1 MDDAVKSVVEAIKR
15 GISVQNGYKKE
26 QYDEVDALVVHGSNN
41 VYLPTKEQ
49 ITYLIEKTEDEKL
62 YELFVSLEKLYD
74 NQRLEYKDFVE
85 ANKHRNPNILLT
97 LKNVSDIIKIA
108 TADDL
113 VKVDTNLSL
122 SATPAV
128 LNFINQYKNPKETI
142 LKDKLPEDVL
152 SNIDDL
158 QQLATNALNEK
169 GSNSINNPGILLN
182 LPINKDNFDF
192 YMKHLGFLVGDVN
205 SIVKMR
211 EIGAGLDEE
220 VVKKLDDLTYR
231 TVRNLM
237 FKANSYDGRLAF
249 IDAVQKLDYFDKS
262 IYKTLM
268 ESNDG
273 LSVLID
279 KMEKASD
286 LEKHEFISMFLKTQV
301 HTYDPKLIGR
311 IGESIADKFES
322 ELLARRI
329 LDNTNSLSYQP
340 EFVREFVKRLTHEEQ
355 LNLYLRCSDV
365 HNNYQLFDANKK
377 NVLKDYVSILL
388 TDGVRFLDNI
398 KFSSWK
404 IEKFDI
410 AKWVLRSD
418 AEHLCNKYPELY
430 RSLDYGE
437 QLDFLRRNIVTGSVS
452 FKDYNTFLEFEA
464 EFPHVY
470 QSGAIFIDKME
481 AINVHV
487 DKLYSQRS
495 DVDDKDYEILMN
507 LIKFV
512 DDSNRDKV
520 ADYLYYDIDG
530 LVKYM
535 QNNKDAQRLFLE
547 FEPELEKEFKT
558 HELELDQKVN
568 QTNKRKP

>member
-1 MDDAVKSVVEAIKR
+1 
-15 GISVQNGYKKE
+15 
-26 QYDEVDALVVHGSNN
+26 
-41 VYLPTKEQ
+41 
-49 ITYLIEKTEDEKL
+49 
-62 YELFVSLEKLYD
+62 
-74 NQRLEYKDFVE
+74 
-85 ANKHRNPNILLT
+85 
-97 LKNVSDIIKIA
+97 
-108 TADDL
+108 
-113 VKVDTNLSL
+113 
-122 SATPAV
+122 
-128 LNFINQYKNPKETI
+128 
-142 LKDKLPEDVL
+142 
-152 SNIDDL
+152 
-158 QQLATNALNEK
+158 
-169 GSNSINNPGILLN
+169 
-182 LPINKDNFDF
+182 
-192 YMKHLGFLVGDVN
+192 
-205 SIVKMR
+205 
-211 EIGAGLDEE
+211 
-220 VVKKLDDLTYR
+220 
-231 TVRNLM
+231 
-237 FKANSYDGRLAF
+237 
-249 IDAVQKLDYFDKS
+249 
-262 IYKTLM
+262 M

-322 ELLARRI
+322 ELLTRRI

-340 EFVREFVKRLTHEEQ
+340 EFVREFVKKLPHEEQ
-355 LNLYLRCSDV
+355 LDLYLRCSDV
-365 HNNYQLFDANKK
+365 HNNYQLFDANRKD
-377 NVLKDYVSILL
+377 VLKDYVSVLL

-535 QNNKDAQRLFLE
+535 QNNKDAQRVFWE
-547 FEPELEKEFKT
+547 FEPELEKELKT
-558 HELELDQKVN
+558 HELDQKVY